1 MAKPIPDAAMRL
13 AELLSPFREPVAV
26 GCIGGCC
33 HRRAGVL
40 YDSTCRLCNLCMC
53 SMADMWDVVT
63 GWVSLCVVECLPSQA
78 KERLL

>member
-1 MAKPIPDAAMRL
+1 VS
-13 AELLSPFREPVAV
+13 LLLWVALVAV
-26 GCIGGCC
+26 AIDGL
-33 HRRAGVL
+33 VSW